1 VYASY
6 SSYFLSNFPFL
17 AARKDLHDSHSG
29 RRVQAARDLM
39 ASMEPLTEEA
49 YQAHI
54 AEYTMFRSI
63 LLSKISSL
71 VSQHDHYS
79 TELQRLSKELAL
91 LISEEVS
98 SPLLVNLSAQL

>member
-1 VYASY
+1 
-6 SSYFLSNFPFL
+6 
-17 AARKDLHDSHSG
+17 
-29 RRVQAARDLM
+29 M

-79 TELQRLSKELAL
+79 TELQCLSKELAL
-91 LISEEVS
+91 LIGEEVS
-98 SPLLVNLSAQL
+98 SLLLINLSAQLQQDSSDKSDSPV